1 MADETTDTET
11 EREQAEREMAR
22 QLFGVP
28 AAEPPARPAAGT
40 LYVPREGTGQV
51 PARPPEYDA
60 RDAVGELFGMPES
73 TRNLVA
79 DEPADPPYIRNQI
92 MYPPAP

>member
-11 EREQAEREMAR
+11 ERERAEREMAR

-28 AAEPPARPAAGT
+28 AAEPPARPAGT
-40 LYVPREGTGQV
+40 NYVPREGTGQE

-60 RDAVGELFGMPES
+60 RDAVGELFGMPENA
-73 TRNLVA
+73 RNLVG
-79 DEPADPPYIRNQI
+79 EQPAEPPYVRNQI